1 MNTIRRD
8 GADDTGNQDVRGL
21 RRHFLGGNGASQEMP
36 KEANTPHL
44 RDKEDVPH
52 EGSIPDFYGLA
63 DPFEDTAEG
72 QIEAVLLKMV
82 DEGELCFGWIEER
95 QEMGFWRC
103 DDAESCCPTPEPTP
117 EPETKRVSHRRA
129 PTTRQRVMSR
139 AMVTMVAAV
148 ATPFAIGV
156 GAYAVDQAREQ
167 HKPTVERTDLTA
179 EESPSQ
185 TPAPVAA
192 PTVMA
197 APAAPATLPTVN
209 PNSARGGIP
218 GGKHRKE
225 PEHPQPE
232 HAPEHDHKHGH
243 KDGHKH
249 HHHLAGEHKGHHH
262 IGKHRRDNA
271 SPAPTTAL
279 VTAAPRPPVN
289 EGRRNTQGGLV
300 SEVISPVEALLGR
313 TFR

>member
-52 EGSIPDFYGLA
+52 EGSIPDFYGLE

-103 DDAESCCPTPEPTP
+103 DDAESCCPTPEPAP
-117 EPETKRVSHRRA
+117 EPETKRASHRRTR
-129 PTTRQRVMSR
+129 TTRHPVMSR
-139 AMVTMVAAV
+139 AMVTLVAAV
-148 ATPFAIGV
+148 TAPFAIGV
-156 GAYAVDQAREQ
+156 AAYAVDEAREQ
-167 HKPTVERTDLTA
+167 RKPTVEQADLAA

-185 TPAPVAA
+185 TPAPVAT
-192 PTVMA
+192 PMVVQT
-197 APAAPATLPTVN
+197 PAQLPTAN

-218 GGKHRKE
+218 GAQNRKK
-225 PEHPQPE
+225 PEHPR
-232 HAPEHDHKHGH
+232 HRR
-243 KDGHKH
+243 
-249 HHHLAGEHKGHHH
+249 HHLAEEHKGHHYR
-262 IGKHRRDNA
+262 GRHRREDT
-271 SPAPTTAL
+271 PATPSTAPVTTLTRPMVAPSTTA
-279 VTAAPRPPVN
+279 TPRPTVN

>member
-21 RRHFLGGNGASQEMP
+21 RRHFLGGNGAPQEMP
-36 KEANTPHL
+36 KEASTPHL

-103 DDAESCCPTPEPTP
+103 DDAESSASCCPTPEPAP
-117 EPETKRVSHRRA
+117 QRVSHRRA

-167 HKPTVERTDLTA
+167 HKPTVEQTDLAA
-179 EESPSQ
+179 EETPSQ
-185 TPAPVAA
+185 TPAAK
-192 PTVMA
+192 PTVA
-197 APAAPATLPTVN
+197 KAPAPLPTVN
-209 PNSARGGIP
+209 SNSARGGIP
-218 GGKHRKE
+218 EPKHKK
-225 PEHPQPE
+225 PDHHEH
-232 HAPEHDHKHGH
+232 HR
-243 KDGHKH
+243 
-249 HHHLAGEHKGHHH
+249 HHLLGGHQGHHYV
-262 IGKHRRDNA
+262 GRHRRDGDRDDT
-271 SPAPTTAL
+271 PLAPSTA
-279 VTAAPRPPVN
+279 PVN
-289 EGRRNTQGGLV
+289 TLTRPTATPSPTATPRTTLLSGRRDTGLV
-300 SEVISPVEALLGR
+300 SEVFQPVESLLGR

>member
-36 KEANTPHL
+36 KEASTPHL

-52 EGSIPDFYGLA
+52 EGSIPDFYGLE

-103 DDAESCCPTPEPTP
+103 DDAESCCPTPEPAP
-117 EPETKRVSHRRA
+117 EPERKRVSHRRA
-129 PTTRQRVMSR
+129 PTARQRVMSR

-156 GAYAVDQAREQ
+156 AAYAVDEARE
-167 HKPTVERTDLTA
+167 HRKPTVEQTDLAA

-185 TPAPVAA
+185 TPAPVTT
-192 PTVMA
+192 PTVVQ
-197 APAAPATLPTVN
+197 APAQLPTVN

-218 GGKHRKE
+218 DAQNHKK
-225 PEHPQPE
+225 PDHPR
-232 HAPEHDHKHGH
+232 HKR
-243 KDGHKH
+243 
-249 HHHLAGEHKGHHH
+249 HHLAEEHKGHHYR
-262 IGKHRRDNA
+262 GRHRREDTPPTPA
-271 SPAPTTAL
+271 TAPVTTLTRPMVPPSPTA
-279 VTAAPRPPVN
+279 TPRTVN
-289 EGRRNTQGGLV
+289 EGRRTTQGGLV
-300 SEVISPVEALLGR
+300 SEVFQPVETLLGR

>member
-21 RRHFLGGNGASQEMP
+21 RRHFLGGNGAPQEMP

-95 QEMGFWRC
+95 QEMGFWHC
-103 DDAESCCPTPEPTP
+103 DDAEPTASCCPTPEPAP
-117 EPETKRVSHRRA
+117 QRVSHRRA
-129 PTTRQRVMSR
+129 PTTRHRVMSR

-156 GAYAVDQAREQ
+156 GAYAVDEAREQ
-167 HKPTVERTDLTA
+167 HKPTVEQTDLAA
-179 EESPSQ
+179 EETPSQ
-185 TPAPVAA
+185 TPAAKPTAA
-192 PTVMA
+192 A
-197 APAAPATLPTVN
+197 APAPLPTVN

-218 GGKHRKE
+218 EPKHKK
-225 PEHPQPE
+225 P
-232 HAPEHDHKHGH
+232 DHHER
-243 KDGHKH
+243 H
-249 HHHLAGEHKGHHH
+249 HRLLGDRQGHHY
-262 IGKHRRDNA
+262 IGRHRRDGDGT
-271 SPAPTTAL
+271 SPAPSNAPVTAL
-279 VTAAPRPPVN
+279 TRPTVTPSPTATPRPTALS
-289 EGRRNTQGGLV
+289 GRRDTGLV
-300 SEVISPVEALLGR
+300 SEVFQPVESLLGR

>member
-8 GADDTGNQDVRGL
+8 GADDTGEQDVRGL
-21 RRHFLGGNGASQEMP
+21 RRQFLGGNVAPQEKP
-36 KEANTPHL
+36 KEAEAPYL
-44 RDKEDVPH
+44 RNKEDVPH

-103 DDAESCCPTPEPTP
+103 DDAESCCPRPEPAP
-117 EPETKRVSHRRA
+117 QPETKRVSHRRA

-167 HKPTVERTDLTA
+167 HKPTVERTDLAA

-185 TPAPVAA
+185 TPAPVTT
-192 PTVMA
+192 PTVVQ
-197 APAAPATLPTVN
+197 APAQLPTAN

-218 GGKHRKE
+218 DAQNHKK
-225 PEHPQPE
+225 PDHPR
-232 HAPEHDHKHGH
+232 HKR
-243 KDGHKH
+243 
-249 HHHLAGEHKGHHH
+249 HHLAEEHKGHHYR
-262 IGKHRRDNA
+262 GRHRREDTPPTPA
-271 SPAPTTAL
+271 TAPVTTLTRPMVPPSPTA
-279 VTAAPRPPVN
+279 TPRTVN
-289 EGRRNTQGGLV
+289 EGRRTTQGGLV
-300 SEVISPVEALLGR
+300 SEVFQPVETLLGR